1 MCAQYVAGIL
11 TALDTDLDTAAAL
24 RTLAALAADPGI
36 PPGSKFEAFAYAD
49 SFLGLDLAR
58 DVGR

>member
-1 MCAQYVAGIL
+1 MCAQYLTAIL
-11 TALDTDLDTAAAL
+11 TALDTDLDTPAAL
-24 RTLAALAADPGI
+24 RGLAALAADPEI
-36 PPGSKFEAFAYAD
+36 PPGSKFEAFAYLD